1 MNSSNSDVFYDADAD
16 ADEWWNSAA
25 GSEPAEATGS
35 TSRNAC
41 NVPERA
47 LVRLVLSRV
56 AATVVNGAH
65 DLDVTV
71 SLSSLTVHD
80 AHMSEKL
87 GRPCRLLTSGAA
99 TAVGVDGSSFGRSP
113 EAIGSSPEAIGSSLV
128 VRYRSVAER
137 SPEYRGVNSE
147 VHAALGPVSLAVR
160 RPSIAA
166 LAALPS
172 LMNPKTTPD
181 DDFDDASGGGR
192 TRSTRGPRLRRRR
205 SDRGGER

>member
-1 MNSSNSDVFYDADAD
+1 MELGGRERARRGDGVDV
-16 ADEWWNSAA
+16 
-25 GSEPAEATGS
+25 
-35 TSRNAC
+35 RAC

-99 TAVGVDGSSFGRSP
+99 TAVRRGRLLFRKLS
-113 EAIGSSPEAIGSSLV
+113 GGNRKLSRGNRKLSLV

-166 LAALPS
+166 LAAL
-172 LMNPKTTPD
+172 
-181 DDFDDASGGGR
+181 
-192 TRSTRGPRLRRRR
+192 RL
-205 SDRGGER
+205 

>member
-1 MNSSNSDVFYDADAD
+1 M
-16 ADEWWNSAA
+16 
-25 GSEPAEATGS
+25 
-35 TSRNAC
+35 
-41 NVPERA
+41 
-47 LVRLVLSRV
+47 VRLVLSRV

-65 DLDVTV
+65 DLDVKV

-99 TAVGVDGSSFGRSP
+99 TAVGVDGSSFGSSP

-128 VRYRSVAER
+128 VRYRSVAEQ
-137 SPEYRGVNSE
+137 SPEYRGVDSE

-172 LMNPKTTPD
+172 LMNPKNEPD
-181 DDFDDASGGGR
+181 DSDDDADEVAGEVGGGDF
-192 TRSTRGPRLRRRR
+192 G
-205 SDRGGER
+205 GGEAIAVESGKRRVAMRIDARVDALRLALLLDDALEDDAGGV